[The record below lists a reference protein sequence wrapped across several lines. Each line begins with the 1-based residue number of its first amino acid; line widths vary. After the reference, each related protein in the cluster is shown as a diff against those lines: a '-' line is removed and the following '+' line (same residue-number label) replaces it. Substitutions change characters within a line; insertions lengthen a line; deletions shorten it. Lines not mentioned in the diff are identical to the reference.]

1 MKTTSSNLMSKMASA
16 VFAVAVLLVL
26 IPAKGDGIDLSIES
40 VSGAPGSTG
49 TFDVLLENTG
59 GGTQNIAAFN
69 FVLTTANT
77 DITFND
83 VTTNTTTATYIFPS
97 SFFGPDI
104 VTPPTGGQTIEAG
117 DVDATLLGTDVADG
131 ATYGLGSVSYSIA
144 PGAVNGETA
153 EIDFAAY
160 PDTSLSD
167 NDGNNVPFTNES
179 GTISVQ
185 TSSSTVPEPATSWP
199 LAAAL
204 LITAFF
210 AHKRRRRA
218 V

>member
-1 MKTTSSNLMSKMASA
+1 MSKMALA
-16 VFAVAVLLVL
+16 VIAVAVLLVSV
-26 IPAKGDGIDLSIES
+26 PAKGDGIVLSIES

-69 FVLTTANT
+69 FVLTTTNT

-83 VTTNTTTATYIFPS
+83 VTTDTTTATYIFPS

-104 VTPPTGGQTIEAG
+104 LTPPAGGQSVEAG
-117 DVDATLLGTDVADG
+117 DVDATFNGTDVADG

-153 EIDFAAY
+153 EIDFSAY
-160 PDTSLSD
+160 PDTSFSD
-167 NDGNNVPFTNES
+167 SLGSNVPFTTES
-179 GTISVQ
+179 GTITVQ
-185 TSSSTVPEPATSWP
+185 TSSTVPEPATGLP

-204 LITAFF
+204 LIGAFF
-210 AHKRRRRA
+210 AHKRRHHPA
-218 V
+218 